1 MESKDRSVFSLFWLL
16 VLLPLGVAGS
26 CSVLGLDDY
35 EGERDRL
42 DAARAVWRA
51 QERGDYTFV
60 LQRSCFCGGGTEP
73 AVVTVEGGERV
84 SVTVVQT
91 GEPVPAEF
99 AQYYLT
105 VDELFDFIEDA
116 IDRKAHRITVEY
128 DRDVGY
134 PVHIFIDYEENT
146 IDEEMGF
153 DASAFEPRE

>member
-1 MESKDRSVFSLFWLL
+1 MESKQRPVFSLFWLL
-16 VLLPLGVAGS
+16 VLLPVAVAGS

-42 DAARAVWRA
+42 DAARAVWQA
-51 QERGDYTFV
+51 QGPTSYVFV
-60 LQRSCFCGGGTEP
+60 LQRSCFCGGGTQP
-73 AVVTVEGGERV
+73 ARVTVEDGQRV
-84 SVTVVQT
+84 SVTVVDT

-99 AQYYLT
+99 EQYYLT
-105 VDELFDFIEDA
+105 VDELFDFVEDA

-134 PVHIFIDYEENT
+134 PVSIFIDYQENA

-153 DASAFEPRE
+153 EASALESND